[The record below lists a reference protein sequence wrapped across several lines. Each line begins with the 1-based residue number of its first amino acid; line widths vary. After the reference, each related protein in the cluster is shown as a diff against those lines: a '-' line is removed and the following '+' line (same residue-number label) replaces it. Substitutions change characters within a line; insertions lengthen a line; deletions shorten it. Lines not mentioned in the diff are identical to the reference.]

1 MLAHGSIAQVQN
13 VAVSVSKTDRGGKI
27 LFKKQVNGESIGFAG
42 LELSNEQVRQLAYAL
57 RGFV

>member
-13 VAVSVSKTDRGGKI
+13 VAVSVAKTDKGGKI

-42 LELSNEQVRQLAYAL
+42 LELSNDQVVQLAYAL
-57 RGFV
+57 RGYV